1 MIPFLRGSRGHLLNQ
16 YILEKMNEIE
26 NLKKRLKLITQKPI
40 VKNYITKSDKKKKRV
55 IINNKKEFSDKYL
68 IY

>member
-1 MIPFLRGSRGHLLNQ
+1 
-16 YILEKMNEIE
+16 MNEIE

-40 VKNYITKSDKKKKRV
+40 FKTYISQSDKKKKRV

>member
-1 MIPFLRGSRGHLLNQ
+1 
-16 YILEKMNEIE
+16 MNENEI
-26 NLKKRLKLITQKPI
+26 LKKRLKIIAKKPI
-40 VKNYITKSDKKKKRV
+40 LKIYISKIDKKKKRV

>member
-1 MIPFLRGSRGHLLNQ
+1 
-16 YILEKMNEIE
+16 MNEIE
-26 NLKKRLKLITQKPI
+26 NLKKRLKLITQKTI
-40 VKNYITKSDKKKKRV
+40 IKTYITKSDKKKKRV

>member
-1 MIPFLRGSRGHLLNQ
+1 
-16 YILEKMNEIE
+16 MNEIE
-26 NLKKRLKLITQKPI
+26 NLKKRLKLITKKTI
-40 VKNYITKSDKKKKRV
+40 VKTYISQSDKKKKRV

>member
-1 MIPFLRGSRGHLLNQ
+1 
-16 YILEKMNEIE
+16 MNEIE

-40 VKNYITKSDKKKKRV
+40 IKTYIAKSDKKKKRM
-55 IINNKKEFSDKYL
+55 IINNRKEFSDKYL

>member
-1 MIPFLRGSRGHLLNQ
+1 
-16 YILEKMNEIE
+16 MNEIE

-40 VKNYITKSDKKKKRV
+40 IKTYISQSDKKKKRI